1 MKQDIR
7 ARIIQGATFLGGLY
21 FFLEYVTP
29 ASISEARG
37 WDKAHEPITNG
48 LIVLASMAIGLGVL
62 NLVFVHG
69 KRTALRLGGWINS
82 AALLIGMFSTLLITS
97 ITWMKGLE
105 VSNQVKP
112 IAMIASFAQK
122 IEKDELE
129 ATTGRKP
136 LEYRVSTLIEDGE
149 RKIGAVKA
157 QGEGIVSAL
166 HSGDAYYRDVSQA
179 ADELSASFKVI
190 GEALALH
197 DTARM
202 MALLPTITGGGQ
214 KLAGTYRTLL
224 LKNGE
229 SHWSQKAHLIINE
242 GLFIPLGSAMFAL
255 LGVYIASAAFRAFR
269 VRSFESALLMI
280 AALLVM
286 LGQISFGTLI
296 SEHMPAIRQ
305 WLLEVP
311 NSAAFRAIRFG
322 AGIAGLLLAIR
333 MWLSIESRSFS
344 GERP

>member
-7 ARIIQGATFLGGLY
+7 ARIIQVATFLGGLY
-21 FFLEYVTP
+21 FFLEYITP

-48 LIVLASMAIGLGVL
+48 LIVLGSMAIGLGIL

-69 KRTALRLGGWINS
+69 KRATLQLKGWVNS
-82 AALLIGMFSTLLITS
+82 AALLVGMFSTLFITS
-97 ITWMKGLE
+97 TTWMKGME
-105 VSNQVKP
+105 VSNEVKP
-112 IAMIASFAQK
+112 ISMISQFAQK
-122 IEKDELE
+122 IEKDESE
-129 ATTGRKP
+129 GKVGRKP
-136 LEYRVSTLIEDGE
+136 LEQRVSLLIEDGE
-149 RKIGAVKA
+149 RKISAVKA
-157 QGEGIVSAL
+157 RGESLRRDA
-166 HSGDAYYRDVSQA
+166 HTGDAYYRDVTQA
-179 ADELSASFKVI
+179 ADELTGSFTSM
-190 GEALALH
+190 GEALASH
-197 DTARM
+197 ESAKIIG
-202 MALLPTITGGGQ
+202 LLPTISSGGQ

-224 LKNGE
+224 LKHGE
-229 SHWSQKAHLIINE
+229 THWSQKAHLIIND

-269 VRSFESALLMI
+269 VRSFESALLMV

-286 LGQISFGTLI
+286 LGQISFGTLL

-333 MWLSIESRSFS
+333 MWLSIESKSFS